1 MSVQALLQCRG
12 DAGFAEAGFARDQHD
27 LAVAGL
33 GACQPAQQQVDFLVA
48 GGIGAFGTV
57 PFAAHA
63 KLS

>member
-1 MSVQALLQCRG
+1 MQDLPRPGSP
-12 DAGFAEAGFARDQHD
+12 ETKHD